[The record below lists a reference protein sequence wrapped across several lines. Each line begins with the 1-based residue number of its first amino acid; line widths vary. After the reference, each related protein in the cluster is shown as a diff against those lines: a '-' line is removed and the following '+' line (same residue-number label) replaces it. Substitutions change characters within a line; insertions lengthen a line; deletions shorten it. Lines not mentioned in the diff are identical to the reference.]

1 MVCTQGLKVTDEEVS
16 GATTKVSGRVMRSKK
31 AERYSVFI
39 NHPGA
44 EMPKKLRLFSTPPP
58 TNQPSRWNDA
68 VVATLGPPVRLV
80 KVVPDHSEPV

>member
-1 MVCTQGLKVTDEEVS
+1 
-16 GATTKVSGRVMRSKK
+16 
-31 AERYSVFI
+31 
-39 NHPGA
+39 
-44 EMPKKLRLFSTPPP
+44 MPKKLRLFSTPPP